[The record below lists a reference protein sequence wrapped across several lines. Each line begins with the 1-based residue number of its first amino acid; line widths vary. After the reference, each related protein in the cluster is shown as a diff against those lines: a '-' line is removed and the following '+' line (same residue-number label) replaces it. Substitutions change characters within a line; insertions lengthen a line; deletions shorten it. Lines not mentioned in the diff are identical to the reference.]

1 VSAFA
6 DLAALVPDEVDGDS
20 AIHLP
25 DEFWN
30 ARPALGHIRQA
41 AHSRILPADG
51 VFHSVLARVA
61 GALPWTLRLPPIVGT
76 ACPLCFFNAPVGP
89 SGEGKSTGNGIGGL
103 LVPVPEYVAD
113 QLPIGSGEGIAEVL
127 FDFVPDPDDPKKKI
141 KRQVLHNAIV
151 YVDEGEAL
159 TALNARNGSTTLST
173 YRAAW
178 TGQAIG
184 QTNAST
190 DRKRIVPAGSY
201 TFGITVALQ
210 PELAG
215 DLLNDEAAG
224 TPQRFAWSW
233 AEDPSIPDLRPEW
246 PAALGW
252 TPPPVITGGQEM
264 EVDPTIAAEIQ
275 TQALARRRGEERAEP
290 GEGHAMLLR
299 LKIAGLL
306 ANLDGR
312 LNIATEDWHLAG
324 IVADTSR
331 AVRHHVQAIVAAK
344 AREVEKAASTKNALR
359 HVHAITAAEADTFE
373 NAIRSMVRIVRR
385 DRDKHERNV
394 KNGLSAAQRKVFG
407 PALVEA
413 VDRGLLERY
422 EIEEPGDRKP
432 SKMLRL
438 GPQAGR

>member
-30 ARPALGHIRQA
+30 ARSVFGHIRQA
-41 AHSRILPADG
+41 AHSRTSAADV
-51 VFHSVLARVA
+51 VFHNVLARVA
-61 GALPWTLRLPPIVGT
+61 GALPYTLKLPAVVQTP
-76 ACPLCFFNAPVGP
+76 CPLCFFNAPVGI
-89 SGEGKSTGNGIGGL
+89 SGGGKSGGSGIGGE
-103 LVPVPEYVAD
+103 LVLVPEYVAD
-113 QLPIGSGEGIAEVL
+113 QLPIGSGEGLAEVL

-178 TGQAIG
+178 TGQPIG
-184 QTNAST
+184 QTNASNE
-190 DRKRIVPAGSY
+190 RKRRVPAGSY

-215 DLLNDEAAG
+215 ALLNDEAAG

-233 AEDPSIPDLRPEW
+233 TEDPSIPDVKPDWPGPLAWR
-246 PAALGW
+246 PAA
-252 TPPPVITGGQEM
+252 VITGGQEM
-264 EVDPTIAAEIQ
+264 GVDHAVATEIRD
-275 TQALARRRGEERAEP
+275 QALARVRGEVKTEP

-306 ANLDGR
+306 AILDGR
-312 LNIATEDWHLAG
+312 LNIDTEDWRLAG

-331 AVRHHVQAIVAAK
+331 AVRNHVQSIVAAK

-385 DRDKHERNV
+385 RGDGSRRQVRAN
-394 KNGLSAAQRKVFG
+394 LSTAQKAVF
-407 PALVEA
+407 PSAVDEA
-413 VDRGLLERY
+413 IDRGLLE
-422 EIEEPGDRKP
+422 EFTEPGERGQTK
-432 SKMLRL
+432 KMLRL